1 MTKEERIKNRVEREL
16 AEANE
21 RLARLHGINPNDK
34 KYQAKKCIIR
44 YAFDHHI
51 TVAEAQMIVAEKRGE
66 GQLW

>member
-21 RLARLHGINPNDK
+21 RLARLHGIDPNNK
-34 KYQAKKCIIR
+34 SYQAKKHIIR

>member
-1 MTKEERIKNRVEREL
+1 M

-34 KYQAKKCIIR
+34 TYQAKKYIIR

-51 TVAEAQMIVAEKRGE
+51 TVAEAQMIVAEKRRE
-66 GQLW
+66 GLLW

>member
-51 TVAEAQMIVAEKRGE
+51 TVAEAQMIVAEKRRE

>member
-16 AEANE
+16 ADANE

-34 KYQAKKCIIR
+34 RYQAKKYIIR

-51 TVAEAQMIVAEKRGE
+51 SVAEAQIIVSERRGK
-66 GQLW
+66 GKLW

>member
-1 MTKEERIKNRVEREL
+1 M